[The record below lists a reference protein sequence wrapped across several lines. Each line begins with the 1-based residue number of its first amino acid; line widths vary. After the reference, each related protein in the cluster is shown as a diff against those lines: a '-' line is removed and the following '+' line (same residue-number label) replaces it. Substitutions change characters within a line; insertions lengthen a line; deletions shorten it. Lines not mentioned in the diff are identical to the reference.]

1 MKFNSEDLLSQLITQ
16 TKKNIAFVESLQ
28 SLSDE
33 QLNKRIS
40 ENSWSILEVV
50 QHLNLYANFY
60 HQEIETKMQQ
70 SNLLASEN
78 FSSGILGNYFAKSM
92 LPKDKLN
99 KMKTPKAMNPIFTN
113 LDRNILTV
121 FSQHQNQ
128 LLKLLET
135 AKTKDLSKIK
145 TNISLTPIIKIRLGD
160 TFRFVV
166 NHNLRHIKQI
176 ERILNSKKMQ

>member
-1 MKFNSEDLLSQLITQ
+1 MKFNSEDLLSQLIKQ
-16 TKKNIAFVESLQ
+16 TSENQQFVESLK
-28 SLSDE
+28 SLSDD
-33 QLNKRIS
+33 QLNKRIN

-60 HQEIETKMQQ
+60 HQEIENKMLQ
-70 SNLLASEN
+70 SNLKAAKS
-78 FSSGILGNYFAKSM
+78 FTSGILGNYFAQSI

-113 LDRNILTV
+113 LDRKIIDV
-121 FSQHQNQ
+121 FLLNQNQ

-135 AKTKDLSKIK
+135 AKSKNLSKIK

-176 ERILNSKKMQ
+176 DRILNS